1 MELTK
6 NTYADGHLLPAS
18 LDDQT
23 ARLPSTGLP
32 SGAAGAES
40 FSEQQSYSVMEKRL
54 NLCKQTDSSSLPA
67 LEASVYRFTFSPLQT
82 IQISMIRGGRRSC
95 CTETQAVKFHSV
107 KKERSAQDLQQ
118 PLRTEGDPSAFSVF
132 SFFIRTSRGR
142 KRNVLPPSCVLFLV
156 SS

>member
-1 MELTK
+1 MAQNPYPDLPNHMGELDYSPVFFTRPRFLSAFHDDFTVLREQSHLELTK

-67 LEASVYRFTFSPLQT
+67 LEVPIYWFTFSPLQT
-82 IQISMIRGGRRSC
+82 IH
-95 CTETQAVKFHSV
+95 TSV
-107 KKERSAQDLQQ
+107 MR
-118 PLRTEGDPSAFSVF
+118 
-132 SFFIRTSRGR
+132 
-142 KRNVLPPSCVLFLV
+142 
-156 SS
+156 